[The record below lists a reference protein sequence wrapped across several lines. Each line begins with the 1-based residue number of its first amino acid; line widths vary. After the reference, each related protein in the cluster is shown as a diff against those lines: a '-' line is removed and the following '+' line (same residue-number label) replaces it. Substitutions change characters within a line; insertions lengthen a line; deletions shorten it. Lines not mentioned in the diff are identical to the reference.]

1 MFDWL
6 LLFALGTRGD
16 YDIVAVNETTPRPHL
31 RRTEYMVQAGD
42 DPLNRFAITHV
53 RKKHGGYHRAPIV
66 LLSPFLLPGEF
77 YEVSDT
83 DDYGDSLAGHLARSN
98 RDVWLVDQR
107 RTGLEP
113 GACEAEVEDC
123 SVMLDWN
130 FDTYVADALFAT
142 AMARVWSFGQRPVIG
157 GFSAGSNAALAAV
170 NEAPD
175 AFSGVILYEGT
186 FYTEQQEII
195 DHNEPTCELLNETLS
210 LGQAYDPSSA
220 ILGAVIQ
227 LAAADPEGL
236 SPLGVFP
243 PGTTNQQALLYVFSA
258 PPPPGALSP
267 TPNFVRLIAD
277 FATEEFVYSEQER
290 LSQVGP
296 MFDSYGS
303 LAALRDLACGLAGED
318 TSYYD
323 NLDQFEGDVLMFV
336 GGTGFGES
344 MFDTADLFTG
354 ARSVTIDHHP
364 ELGEADLYFHRD
376 WERVLYR
383 PLKHWLS
390 R

>member
-6 LLFALGTRGD
+6 LLFALGTQGD
-16 YDIVAVNETTPRPHL
+16 YDIVAVNESTPRPHL
-31 RRTEYMVQAGD
+31 QRTEYVVQAGAS
-42 DPLNRFAITHV
+42 PLNRFAVTHV
-53 RKKHGGYHRAPIV
+53 SKQHGHARRAPIV
-66 LLSPFLLPGEF
+66 LLSPFSLPGEF

-83 DDYGDSLAGHLARSN
+83 DDYGDSLAGRLARTN

-107 RTGLEP
+107 RSGLLP
-113 GACEAEVEDC
+113 GECEAQVEDC

-130 FDTYVADALFAT
+130 FDTYVADALFAST
-142 AMARVWSFGQRPVIG
+142 LARIWSFGRRPVIG
-157 GFSAGSNAALAAV
+157 GFSAGSNAAMAAI

-175 AFSGVILYEGT
+175 WFSGVMLYEGT
-186 FYTEQQEII
+186 FYSEQQDII
-195 DHNEPTCELLNETLS
+195 DHNEPVCELLDEALA
-210 LGQAYDPSSA
+210 LGQSYDPSFA
-220 ILGAVIQ
+220 VLGAVIQ
-227 LAAADPEGL
+227 LAALDPEGL

-267 TPNFVRLIAD
+267 TPNFVRMIAD
-277 FATEEFVYSEQER
+277 FATEEFVYSSQAR
-290 LSQVGP
+290 LEQVGP
-296 MFDSYGS
+296 MFDSYAS

-318 TSYYD
+318 TTHYD

-344 MFDTADLFTG
+344 MFDTAELFTG

-364 ELGEADLYFHRD
+364 ELGEADFYFHQE
-376 WERVLYR
+376 WEDVLYR
-383 PLKHWLS
+383 PLKRWL
-390 R
+390 RR